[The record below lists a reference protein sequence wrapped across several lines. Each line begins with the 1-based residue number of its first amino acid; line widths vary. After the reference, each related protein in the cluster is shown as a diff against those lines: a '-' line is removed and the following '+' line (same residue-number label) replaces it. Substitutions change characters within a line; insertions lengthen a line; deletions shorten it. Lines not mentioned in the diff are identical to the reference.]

1 VYEKEAFSTV
11 FLPEHIALC
20 SNWNIR
26 VNRRL
31 GRATF
36 LPSQVTKAFAASL
49 SSLNVPPSDARLRAV
64 NSIYTNSMNPVHAG
78 SGRAVAWLQ
87 SASAEVWA
95 KFLLALVGLGLA
107 FGAALL
113 STASGEAG
121 HLWASVT
128 LASLALLMAAFVGL
142 VTVPYLARR
151 VALERLHQTFHYEVT
166 KAGVVYV
173 LVTLVI
179 GIAALN
185 TGNNLLYIVVA
196 AMLAAI
202 LVSGVVSALV
212 LRGLELEVRLP
223 EHVFAARPVVG
234 RIVLRNPRRFLPA
247 LSIRVVPARR
257 EKKIR
262 KQWKWER
269 TTFTFPLNRAPENQ
283 WVRLRDWR
291 VQRVEATPP
300 APGIF
305 DGMVYFPYLPP
316 KAELPA
322 DLPLHF
328 ARRGRYRESS
338 FGVATRFP
346 FAFLTKT
353 REVALEREILV
364 YPAVEP
370 PDELFEILPL
380 VRGEW
385 ESFVR
390 GRGSDLYRIREY
402 MPEDSARHV
411 DWKATAKSGSLKV
424 REFSREDERKL
435 CIIFDNP
442 AAGRISGQAYEQAVN
457 LAAGLAWHFSS
468 QDAEVSFRIPRH
480 SHGTDLH
487 EFLARLAVIE
497 PQPDLRLEQGP
508 QSGLPPGVPQA
519 DWLQEDVLREI
530 DLGSTG
536 EYNIVLTARPRG
548 SLPTALWNCS
558 YFIFLGAEPQE
569 YSRTQA
575 TQGLPALPYMAR
587 R

>member
-1 VYEKEAFSTV
+1 VNAGEA
-11 FLPEHIALC
+11 
-20 SNWNIR
+20 
-26 VNRRL
+26 
-31 GRATF
+31 GGGG
-36 LPSQVTKAFAASL
+36 AA
-49 SSLNVPPSDARLRAV
+49 
-64 NSIYTNSMNPVHAG
+64 
-78 SGRAVAWLQ
+78 AWLRSLLR
-87 SASAEVWA
+87 SATAEVWA

-107 FGAALL
+107 FGAALF

-121 HLWASVT
+121 HLWASVI
-128 LASLALLMAAFVGL
+128 LASVALLTAAFVGL

-151 VALERLHQTFHYEVT
+151 VALERLRQTFHYEVT

-212 LRGLELEVRLP
+212 LRGLELDVRLP
-223 EHVFAARPVVG
+223 EHVFAGRPVLG
-234 RIVLRNPRRFLPA
+234 RIVLRNARRVLPSF
-247 LSIRVVPARR
+247 SIRVVPARR

-262 KQWKWER
+262 KQWRWEP
-269 TTFTFPLNRAPENQ
+269 TTFVFPMNRTPENQ
-283 WVRLRDWR
+283 WLRLRDYR
-291 VQRVEATPP
+291 VRRVEVTPP
-300 APGIF
+300 LPGIF
-305 DGMVYFPYLPP
+305 EGMVYFPYLPP
-316 KAELPA
+316 KAELAA
-322 DLPLHF
+322 DLELIF
-328 ARRGRYRESS
+328 DRRGRYCESS

-353 REVALEREILV
+353 RHVALQREILV
-364 YPAVEP
+364 YPPVEP

-435 CIIFDNP
+435 CIVFDNP
-442 AAGRISGQAYEQAVN
+442 QAGLISDASYEQAVN
-457 LAAGLAWHFSS
+457 LAASLAWHFST
-468 QDAEVSFRIPRH
+468 QDAEVSFVIPGQGR
-480 SHGTDLH
+480 SVDLH

-497 PQPDLRLEQGP
+497 ALQGP
-508 QSGLPPGVPQA
+508 APRGDALG
-519 DWLQEDVLREI
+519 EI
-530 DLGSTG
+530 SLGSTG
-536 EYNIVLTARPRG
+536 EYNIVLTARPHG
-548 SLPTALWNCS
+548 SLPTTWWNSS
-558 YFIFLGAEPQE
+558 YFVFLEGENP
-569 YSRTQA
+569 
-575 TQGLPALPYMAR
+575 PR
-587 R
+587 RSSQ

>member
-1 VYEKEAFSTV
+1 MKSFSSGGR
-11 FLPEHIALC
+11 IA
-20 SNWNIR
+20 R
-26 VNRRL
+26 
-31 GRATF
+31 
-36 LPSQVTKAFAASL
+36 
-49 SSLNVPPSDARLRAV
+49 
-64 NSIYTNSMNPVHAG
+64 
-78 SGRAVAWLQ
+78 WLQ
-87 SASAEVWA
+87 STSAEVWV

-107 FGAALL
+107 FGAALI
-113 STASGEAG
+113 STAWGEAG
-121 HLWASVT
+121 NLWASVI

-151 VALERLHQTFHYEVT
+151 VALERLRQTLHYEVT
-166 KAGVVYV
+166 RAGVIYV

-196 AMLAAI
+196 TMLAAI
-202 LVSGVVSALV
+202 LVSGIVSALV
-212 LRGLELEVRLP
+212 LRGLELDVRLP
-223 EHVFAARPVVG
+223 EHMFAGRPVVG
-234 RIVLRNPRRFLPA
+234 RIVLRNPRRFLPSF
-247 LSIRVVPARR
+247 SIRVVPAHKKKKS
-257 EKKIR
+257 KKIR

-291 VQRVEATPP
+291 VRRVEVSP
-300 APGIF
+300 APPGIF
-305 DGMVYFPYLPP
+305 EGMIYFPYLPP
-316 KAELPA
+316 GAELTA
-322 DLPLHF
+322 DLELRF
-328 ARRGRYRESS
+328 DRRGRYRESS

-364 YPAVEP
+364 YPAIKP

-385 ESFVR
+385 ESFQH

-435 CIIFDNP
+435 CIVFDNP
-442 AAGRISGQAYEQAVN
+442 AAGVISSPEYEGAVN
-457 LAAGLAWHFSS
+457 LAASLAWHFSS
-468 QDAEVSFRIPRH
+468 QDAEVCFVVSG
-480 SHGTDLH
+480 HGRSTDVH

-497 PQPDLRLEQGP
+497 AHADSKMPDPPRTGNLRDVLRED
-508 QSGLPPGVPQA
+508 A
-519 DWLQEDVLREI
+519 FEKDVLREI
-530 DLGSTG
+530 NLGSTG

-558 YFIFLGAEPQE
+558 YFLFLGE
-569 YSRTQA
+569 
-575 TQGLPALPYMAR
+575 
-587 R
+587 

>member
-1 VYEKEAFSTV
+1 MV
-11 FLPEHIALC
+11 
-20 SNWNIR
+20 
-26 VNRRL
+26 
-31 GRATF
+31 
-36 LPSQVTKAFAASL
+36 
-49 SSLNVPPSDARLRAV
+49 SSAYAQPQSVKP
-64 NSIYTNSMNPVHAG
+64 H
-78 SGRAVAWLQ
+78 SGRMQRWLQ
-87 SASAEVWA
+87 SSSAEVWI

-107 FGAALL
+107 FGAALI
-113 STASGEAG
+113 STAWGEAG
-121 HLWASVT
+121 NLWASVI

-151 VALERLHQTFHYEVT
+151 VALERLRQTFHYEVT
-166 KAGVVYV
+166 KAGVIYV

-202 LVSGVVSALV
+202 LVSGLVSALV

-223 EHVFAARPVVG
+223 EHMFAGRPVLG
-234 RIVLRNPRRFLPA
+234 RVVLRNPRRILPSF
-247 LSIRVVPARR
+247 SIRVVPADKKK

-262 KQWKWER
+262 KQWKWEQ

-291 VQRVEATPP
+291 VRRVEVAQPP
-300 APGIF
+300 PGIF
-305 DGMVYFPYLPP
+305 EGMIYFPYLPP
-316 KAELPA
+316 GA
-322 DLPLHF
+322 DLSADIELCF
-328 ARRGRYRESS
+328 DRRGRYCESS

-353 REVALEREILV
+353 REIALEREILV
-364 YPAVEP
+364 YPAIQP

-385 ESFVR
+385 ESFQR

-411 DWKATAKSGSLKV
+411 DWKATAKSGALKV

-435 CIIFDNP
+435 CIVFDNP
-442 AAGRISGQAYEQAVN
+442 AAGLISGPAYERAVN
-457 LAAGLAWHFSS
+457 LAASLAWHFSS
-468 QDAEVSFRIPRH
+468 QDAEVSFALSGHGR
-480 SHGTDLH
+480 GTDVH

-497 PQPDLRLEQGP
+497 AQPDSKMPRRPQTGNLRDIPRE
-508 QSGLPPGVPQA
+508 GVFP
-519 DWLQEDVLREI
+519 EDVLQQI
-530 DLGSTG
+530 NLGSTG

-558 YFIFLGAEPQE
+558 YFLFLGE
-569 YSRTQA
+569 
-575 TQGLPALPYMAR
+575 
-587 R
+587 